1 MADNRADSGIG
12 ETGNKVRAK
21 APSPWSVR
29 GVSREARA
37 KAGKAAARR
46 RETIGEWVTNALTQA
61 ANEELGTGPRRDQ
74 SQYTNGGLPAST
86 AQDDTPLGKA
96 LLALAERF
104 ERSEARNEAIMS
116 LAERMEGSEYKGGE
130 VSVMAEQIGLVEQ
143 RSRALTLLVERLES
157 AEKREN
163 SLLTLMH
170 GVAER
175 AERGEERI
183 NAVTR
188 GLADLALSLETALTR
203 NNVRTAQSIGNSVA
217 PLEDAVNALGNR
229 LSSGLHRAASEAPSA
244 AAAQFYSTPAG
255 SSAGGGAGGARFYG
269 AAPQAQSPEQGGVGS
284 ESSAQGGAEKS
295 ERLKFDFNA
304 LNAHAIKNSQRL
316 AQDLDES
323 GEDGKA
329 AEGGGFGQQAK
340 AETDDP
346 SVAKASAKT
355 NAKANDSADW
365 AREYMVEDGAQN
377 SSQDIIVDGPQE
389 PTLDHASPTAAG
401 APSPPDTAA
410 APVAAAAAAAEE
422 KPAVSEEDEMLLAL
436 KQAIKPKNP

>member
-12 ETGNKVRAK
+12 ETGNKARAK

-37 KAGKAAARR
+37 KASKAAARR
-46 RETIGEWVTNALTQA
+46 RATIGEWVTNALTQA

-74 SQYTNGGLPAST
+74 SQYGPAGLPAST

-104 ERSEARNEAIMS
+104 ERSEARNETIIS

-203 NNVRTAQSIGNSVA
+203 NNVRTAQSISNSVA

-229 LSSGLHRAASEAPSA
+229 MSSASQRVAQEAPA
-244 AAAQFYSTPAG
+244 AAPAQFYSTPVG
-255 SSAGGGAGGARFYG
+255 SSAGNRTGGSQTQPAEPGGDAADGSAG
-269 AAPQAQSPEQGGVGS
+269 S
-284 ESSAQGGAEKS
+284 GAEKNAP
-295 ERLKFDFNA
+295 LKFDFNA
-304 LNAHAIKNSQRL
+304 LNARAIKNSQRL
-316 AQDLDES
+316 AQELDES
-323 GEDGKA
+323 GEDDKA
-329 AEGGGFGQQAK
+329 HGGGWFSKQ
-340 AETDDP
+340 TDPDPDDP
-346 SVAKASAKT
+346 SAAKANPEANAKASDGDDWASEYMT
-355 NAKANDSADW
+355 EDSAKDSN
-365 AREYMVEDGAQN
+365 M
-377 SSQDIIVDGPQE
+377 DGPQE
-389 PTLDHASPTAAG
+389 PTLDDDSRTATAA
-401 APSPPDTAA
+401 P
-410 APVAAAAAAAEE
+410 AAEE
-422 KPAVSEEDEMLLAL
+422 KPIVSEEDEMLLAL
-436 KQAIKPKNP
+436 KQAIKPENP